1 MKNQRID
8 WIVCGALNVAMLAAF
23 LFFLNFLLKQPLL
36 TKMANYNFSPFSFA
50 WTLAILITM
59 ALVGVIAVLGRLTH
73 VAISARLIS
82 PVLAL
87 FLILCSG
94 DMLMSHQTG
103 KIIIS
108 IMVFFSGILI
118 VFMVGERRNA
128 LLSSNILVS
137 QFIFTYI
144 SITASLFL
152 K

>member
-1 MKNQRID
+1 MKNQKID
-8 WIVCGALNVAMLAAF
+8 WLVCGALNVAVIATF
-23 LFFLNFLLKQPLL
+23 FFFLNFLLKQPLL
-36 TKMANYNFSPFSFA
+36 TKMANYNFSQFSFA
-50 WTLAILITM
+50 WALAILITM
-59 ALVGVIAVLGRLTH
+59 ALVSLISILGRLTH
-73 VAISARLIS
+73 VVIGARLIS
-82 PVLAL
+82 PSLAF

-94 DMLMSHQTG
+94 DMLMSLQIG

-144 SITASLFL
+144 SITARLFF